1 MDATELAKS
10 EMKIELT
17 NNTPIIE
24 EST

>member
-1 MDATELAKS
+1 MDATKLAKS